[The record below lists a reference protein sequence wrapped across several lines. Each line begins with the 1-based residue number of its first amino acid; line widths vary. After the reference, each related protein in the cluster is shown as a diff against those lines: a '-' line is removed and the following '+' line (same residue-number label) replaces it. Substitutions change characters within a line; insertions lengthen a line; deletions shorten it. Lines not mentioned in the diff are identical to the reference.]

1 MSKKGK
7 KSVTVFLMDDVK
19 DLGKSG
25 EIVTVAFGYARNY
38 LLPMNIATK
47 PTEDAMRVLKTRRL
61 KQAAA
66 LERRDQAMEALAEL
80 IPQTNVTLE
89 MKVSPDGKLYGAVTP
104 TMVAEA
110 MQKAGL
116 NITPQN
122 VKLEVP
128 IKEIGQFD
136 IPIHV
141 FGDTSVNAR
150 VWVVSAPE

>member
-7 KSVTVFLMDDVK
+7 KSVTVFLMEDVK

-25 EIVTVAFGYARNY
+25 EVVTVAFGYARNY
-38 LLPMNIATK
+38 LLPMQIATR
-47 PTEDAMRVLKTRRL
+47 PTDDAMRVLKTRQA
-61 KQAAA
+61 KQFAD
-66 LERRDQAMEALAEL
+66 RQRHDDAMEALAEQ
-80 IPQTNVTLE
+80 IPHTNVTLE

-104 TMVAEA
+104 AMVAEA
-110 MQKAGL
+110 MQRAGL
-116 NITPQN
+116 DITPQN
-122 VKLEVP
+122 VRLEEP

-141 FGDTSVNAR
+141 FGETSVNAR